1 MATPYY
7 TIRGGLPGRERLRIL
22 SRVMQPTSLT
32 LFRRVGVGPGMACL
46 EVGCGGGDVALDLA
60 RMVGP
65 EGNVI
70 GTDIDPVKLEIAR
83 REARAGHVANVEYR
97 PTDITKDSFEEK
109 FDFVHA
115 RFLLTHLPN
124 PGVALAKMWQA
135 LRPGGI
141 VVLEDIDFRAHFC
154 HPDCPA
160 FWRYIELYSE
170 IVKRRGGDANI
181 GPRLPSLLSEAQF
194 ENIQMNVVQPA
205 GISGE
210 VKLMAPLTMENI
222 ADAVVAEGL
231 TDRTEVENLVVK
243 LYEYACTPYTVS
255 SMPRVVEAWGCRSKP

>member
-1 MATPYY
+1 MEKPYY
-7 TIRGGLPGRERLRIL
+7 TIRGGVPGRERLRVL
-22 SRVMQPTSLT
+22 SRVMQPTTLA
-32 LFRRVGVGPGMACL
+32 LFRRAGVRPGMTCL

-60 RMVGP
+60 RIVGP
-65 EGNVI
+65 EGRVTGI
-70 GTDIDPVKLEIAR
+70 DTDPAKIEIAR
-83 REARAGHVANVEYR
+83 REARAVQVTNVEYR
-97 PTDITKDSFEEK
+97 LGDITTDSFEEK

-115 RFLLTHLPN
+115 RFVLTHLPA
-124 PGVALAKMWQA
+124 PEAAVARMRQA

-160 FWRYIELYSE
+160 FRRYLELYSE

-181 GPRLPSLLSEAQF
+181 GPRLPAFLSEAGF
-194 ENIQMNVVQPA
+194 EDIQMNVVQPA

-222 ADAVVAEGL
+222 ADAVVAERL
-231 TDRTEVENLVVK
+231 ANRTEVEKLVAE
-243 LYEYACTPYTVS
+243 LYEYASAPLTVS
-255 SMPRVVEAWGCRSKP
+255 SMPRVVEAWARRSG

>member
-1 MATPYY
+1 MT
-7 TIRGGLPGRERLRIL
+7 
-22 SRVMQPTSLT
+22 
-32 LFRRVGVGPGMACL
+32 CL

-70 GTDIDPVKLEIAR
+70 GTDVDSAKIEIAQ
-83 REARAGHVANVEYR
+83 REARAGQVSNVEYR
-97 PTDITKDSFEEK
+97 LADITQDSFEEK

-115 RFLLTHLPN
+115 RFLLTHLPI
-124 PGVALAKMWQA
+124 PGVALAKMREA
-135 LRPGGI
+135 LRPGGV
-141 VVLEDIDFRAHFC
+141 VVLEDIDFRGHFC
-154 HPDCPA
+154 HPDSPA

-170 IVKRRGGDANI
+170 IVKRRGGDAYI
-181 GPRLPSLLSEAQF
+181 GPRLPALLSEAQF

-205 GISGE
+205 GIGGE

-231 TDRTEVENLVVK
+231 TNRTEVEDLVVK

-255 SMPRVVEAWGCRSKP
+255 SMPRVVEAWGSRSKP